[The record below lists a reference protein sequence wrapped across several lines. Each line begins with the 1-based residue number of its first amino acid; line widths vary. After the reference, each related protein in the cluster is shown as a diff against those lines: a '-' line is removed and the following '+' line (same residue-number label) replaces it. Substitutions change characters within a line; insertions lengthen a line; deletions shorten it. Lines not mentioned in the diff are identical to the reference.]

1 VLLALNDK
9 DAGSAK
15 DAAVTVVVLI
25 IVAAVIARDLDAALP
40 VTEVDD

>member
-1 VLLALNDK
+1 VLLALDK

-25 IVAAVIARDLDAALP
+25 IVAAVIARDLDDALP
-40 VTEVDD
+40 VTVVDV

>member
-1 VLLALNDK
+1 VLLALDR

-15 DAAVTVVVLI
+15 EAAVTVAVLI
-25 IVAAVIARDLDAALP
+25 IVAADIARDLDAALP